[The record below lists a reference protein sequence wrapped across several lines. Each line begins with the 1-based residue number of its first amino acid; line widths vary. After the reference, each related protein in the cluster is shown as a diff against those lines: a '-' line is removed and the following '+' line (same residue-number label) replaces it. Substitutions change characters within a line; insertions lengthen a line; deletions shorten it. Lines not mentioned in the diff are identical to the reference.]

1 SPDGTRVAFARGD
14 SKTQN
19 IFVTPANG
27 GPAQQVTFMKS
38 LNWSPA
44 WSPDGRSIAFS
55 SNEGGAT
62 KVWQGPASGGTP
74 RSVSHTNVSATPER
88 LPVVW
93 APGRNILYQRP
104 GNGNYYMLDP
114 GTGSELPL
122 SKNDSVG
129 FLFAPVYSP
138 DGNQVI
144 MLWNRSSRPMA
155 LGRSGSPGR
164 GLYLIPFEGSVP
176 NEQKARLLTGT
187 LIFGIGQSVDAAAYR
202 GKEIKLSAHVK
213 ANVTGENDAGQCWL
227 RVDKPNA
234 QRGFF
239 DNMDD
244 RPIRAPSWNVYEITG
259 KVERD

>member
-1 SPDGTRVAFARGD
+1 AKRLVYVRASGHSNLWLATVGVDRTQVVPKELTAGTLLHTGPSFSPDGTRVAFARGD

-62 KVWQGPASGGTP
+62 KVWQVPASGGTP
-74 RSVSHTNVSATPER
+74 RSFSNTNVSPTPER

-114 GTGSELPL
+114 GTGGERPL

-129 FLFAPVYSP
+129 VLFAAVYSP

-144 MLWNRSSRPMA
+144 MRGNRS
-155 LGRSGSPGR
+155 
-164 GLYLIPFEGSVP
+164 
-176 NEQKARLLTGT
+176 
-187 LIFGIGQSVDAAAYR
+187 
-202 GKEIKLSAHVK
+202 
-213 ANVTGENDAGQCWL
+213 
-227 RVDKPNA
+227 
-234 QRGFF
+234 
-239 DNMDD
+239 
-244 RPIRAPSWNVYEITG
+244 
-259 KVERD
+259 